1 MKLSPFK
8 QDFKAHLITKMY
20 QKCLNYP
27 FTPHFLSANA
37 INNSMF
43 LSKRLT
49 INKRNLENCSLT
61 KTIVNKLIF
70 VIIKKFIFSKAL
82 GAWWNW

>member
-8 QDFKAHLITKMY
+8 KDFKTHLFTKMY
-20 QKCLNYP
+20 HNCLNFLFLPY
-27 FTPHFLSANA
+27 FLSANA

-49 INKRNLENCSLT
+49 INKRYLET
-61 KTIVNKLIF
+61 VP
-70 VIIKKFIFSKAL
+70 
-82 GAWWNW
+82 

>member
-8 QDFKAHLITKMY
+8 ERLLSAINHKNVSEMFK
-20 QKCLNYP
+20 
-27 FTPHFLSANA
+27 FSFSPHFLSANA

-49 INKRNLENCSLT
+49 INKRYLDNCSLT

>member
-8 QDFKAHLITKMY
+8 KDFYSYLITKMY
-20 QKCLNYP
+20 HKCLNFLFLPY
-27 FTPHFLSANA
+27 FLSLNA

-49 INKRNLENCSLT
+49 INKRILSEKAYQIEPKSENLS
-61 KTIVNKLIF
+61 KLE
-70 VIIKKFIFSKAL
+70 A
-82 GAWWNW
+82 A

>member
-8 QDFKAHLITKMY
+8 KDFYSHLITKMY
-20 QKCLNYP
+20 HKCLTNLFP
-27 FTPHFLSANA
+27 PNFLSANA

-49 INKRNLENCSLT
+49 INKRNLDRSP
-61 KTIVNKLIF
+61 
-70 VIIKKFIFSKAL
+70 
-82 GAWWNW
+82 

>member
-1 MKLSPFK
+1 MNKIYFST
-8 QDFKAHLITKMY
+8 HL
-20 QKCLNYP
+20 L
-27 FTPHFLSANA
+27 LENA

-43 LSKRLT
+43 LSKRFT
-49 INKRNLENCSLT
+49 IKKRFFDNSSLT

>member
-1 MKLSPFK
+1 
-8 QDFKAHLITKMY
+8 MY
-20 QKCLNYP
+20 HKCLNFLFP
-27 FTPHFLSANA
+27 PHFLSANA

-49 INKRNLENCSLT
+49 INKRYLDNCSLT

-70 VIIKKFIFSKAL
+70 VIIKKLIFSKAL

>member
-1 MKLSPFK
+1 MKLSPVKKGLLDALNHENVSYMFK
-8 QDFKAHLITKMY
+8 FS
-20 QKCLNYP
+20 
-27 FTPHFLSANA
+27 FFPHFLSANA

-49 INKRNLENCSLT
+49 INKRYLDHCSLT

-70 VIIKKFIFSKAL
+70 VIMKKFIFAKAL